1 MSASKTRGESQ
12 VSSELSR
19 ELTLFHITMMGL
31 GMMIGAGVFLG
42 IGNCI
47 REAGPGGMILTFALN
62 GMIAILTAMSY
73 AELSSAVP
81 RAGGAYNFARIGFGR
96 GVSFIAGWMEWFASS
111 VAGSL
116 YAVVFGLYVERLLRA
131 WGMLGW
137 LSYVLPEA
145 WTQPGTSKAIAILV
159 ALLFVYINFRGAS
172 ETGKIGAI
180 FTLGQTLF
188 LIVIGVIGVGVA
200 IWHPA
205 RMANFVPF
213 MPEGWERL
221 LVTMGLTYVAFEGF
235 EVIAQ
240 AGDEAIEPRRNLP
253 KAMIYS
259 VFIVT
264 ITYVLTAFATVIAV
278 KAGPDLVRT
287 VAGEGG
293 EVGGQLE
300 PWRWIGQY
308 GNTGFGEAVSR
319 LIPVGGNLLLTL
331 AVIFASTSALNATI
345 YSATRASYALG
356 RDRMLPAFFAKI
368 HAVRKTPWV
377 ALVFTGLI
385 VIIVACMEAQ
395 KVAASA
401 SAMFLLLFFLVNVCV
416 IKIRLNMGDELT
428 YGFVMPFFPIPPIAA
443 IICQIALLAFMH
455 ELSPLACAIAAG
467 WVAVGVVV
475 YFAYSRSRAVATEDE
490 ILVLEEEREP
500 QTEAGQYRLMVSV
513 ANPKNAVDL
522 VRNTYK
528 LCQAKKASVELLHM
542 VPVPEQ
548 VPLSDA
554 DEYMLEG
561 KEGIVE
567 AMLYL
572 APQFPLSTTIRYCR
586 NIARGIVSA
595 VRQKRVNMLVMGW
608 HGRTRRYAFRLGST
622 IDPVIERSPC
632 DVVVMKNCSY
642 QQYRKVLVPLA
653 GGPNGALALEVAS
666 ILAEPEEGIVTAF
679 TVKRGEE
686 VFDIDGYVEENAA
699 RLALPRERVTTM
711 AKEATDI
718 TAAILGEAEEGDYDL
733 VVLGATREPLLR
745 QMTRDTVPDMIAR
758 QCQKPLVMVKA
769 SGGIRGWIKRYI

>member
-1 MSASKTRGESQ
+1 VSAAKSRSDSQ

-42 IGNCI
+42 IGNAT
-47 REAGPGGMILTFALN
+47 REAGPGGMVLTFALN

-96 GVSFIAGWMEWFASS
+96 GTSFIAGWMEWFASS

-116 YAVVFGLYVERLLRA
+116 YAVVFGLYVARLLGT
-131 WGMLGW
+131 WG
-137 LSYVLPEA
+137 VIPEA
-145 WTQPGTSKAIAILV
+145 WAGPIVNRAIA
-159 ALLFVYINFRGAS
+159 LLIAGLFIYINYRGAS

-180 FTLGQTLF
+180 FTLGQTIF
-188 LIVIGVIGVGVA
+188 LVVIGIIGVGVA
-200 IWHPA
+200 IYHPE

-213 MPEGWERL
+213 MPQGWERL
-221 LVTMGLTYVAFEGF
+221 LVTMGLTYVAFEGY

-264 ITYVLTAFATVIAV
+264 VTYVLTAFATVVSV

-287 VAGEGG
+287 VAQDGTQVGER
-293 EVGGQLE
+293 LE
-300 PWRWIGQY
+300 PWQWIGQY
-308 GNTGFGEAVSR
+308 GDTGFGEAVSR

-356 RDRMLPAFFAKI
+356 RDRMLPAFFARI
-368 HAVRKTPWV
+368 HSVRKTPWV

-385 VIIVACMEAQ
+385 VMVVACLGTRT
-395 KVAASA
+395 VAASA

-416 IKIRLNMGDELT
+416 IKIRRNMGDELS
-428 YGFVMPFFPIPPIAA
+428 YGYVMPFFPIPPLAA
-443 IICQIALLAFMH
+443 IACQLALLVFMH
-455 ELSPLACAIAAG
+455 ELSLWACLIAAG
-467 WVAVGVVV
+467 WVAVGAVV
-475 YFAYSRSRAVATEDE
+475 YVAYSRSRAVATEDE
-490 ILVLEEEREP
+490 ILVLEEERQPEA
-500 QTEAGQYRLMVSV
+500 EAGRYRVMVPV

-528 LCQAKKASVELLHM
+528 LCRAKNASVELLHM

-554 DEYMLEG
+554 EKYMLEG

-595 VRQKRVNMLVMGW
+595 VRQKRVNMLIMGW
-608 HGRTRRYAFRLGST
+608 HGHVRRYAFRLGST
-622 IDPVIERSPC
+622 VDPVIERSPC

-642 QQYRKVLVPLA
+642 QEYRRVLVPLA
-653 GGPNGALALEVAS
+653 GGPNGALALEVAT
-666 ILAEPEEGIVTAF
+666 ILAEEKEGSVTAF
-679 TVKRGEE
+679 TVRRDGEA
-686 VFDIDGYVEENAA
+686 FDIDEYVEENAP
-699 RLALPRERVTTM
+699 RLVLPRERVIT
-711 AKEATDI
+711 KITDAADV
-718 TAAILGEAEEGDYDL
+718 TAAILKEAEEGEYDL
-733 VVLGATREPLLR
+733 VVLGATRQPLLR
-745 QMTRDTVPDMIAR
+745 QITRATVPDFIAQR
-758 QCQKPLVMVKA
+758 CSKPLVMVKA
-769 SGGIRGWIKRYI
+769 SGGIGGWIRRWI